1 MAGAHFIPLLP
12 PKLVMDMVISFRN
25 MIVVVLTMSEGEKNI
40 WGKYNVWKLIKK
52 AKTMIWEWIKYRINS
67 YEDMLV
73 YFGRLLL
80 T

>member
-1 MAGAHFIPLLP
+1 MAGAHFIPILP
-12 PKLVMDMVISFRN
+12 PKLVMDMVISVRN
-25 MIVVVLTMSEGEKNI
+25 MIIVVLIMSEGEKNI

-67 YEDMLV
+67 YEYMLV